1 MAAEND
7 PVPVQ
12 QVIAYQRRI
21 YSQSGAPD
29 QTPRDRMLARV
40 QEAGTVLSKLLEVTF
55 DLWYPLVSAFEID
68 LQLPGEHSNP
78 SPIGSRRQVPV
89 FPLLDLA
96 GTNLAGADFAE
107 FDLIGFDL
115 QEADLHGTNLAEA
128 DLSWANLSGADLRGA
143 DLSGA
148 QLFETDLRFAC
159 LTGANLTGA
168 NLTGATYNSET
179 RWPAGFDPEQAGALP
194 AS

>member
-7 PVPVQ
+7 PVQ
-12 QVIAYQRRI
+12 QVIAYQRRL
-21 YSQSGAPD
+21 YRKSAAPD
-29 QTPRDRMLARV
+29 QTPRDLMLARLR
-40 QEAGTVLSKLLEVTF
+40 EAGTALSKLLEVTF
-55 DLWYPLVSAFEID
+55 DLWYPLVSALDIEAKRGDAGQTI
-68 LQLPGEHSNP
+68 PPVST
-78 SPIGSRRQVPV
+78 RQQRPV

-96 GTNLAGADFAE
+96 GTNLSGADFVE

-115 QEADLHGTNLAEA
+115 QESDLQGTNLAEA
-128 DLSWANLSGADLRGA
+128 DLSWANLSGANLRGA
-143 DLSGA
+143 DPSGA

-168 NLTGATYNSET
+168 TLTGATYNSET
-179 RWPAGFDPEQAGALP
+179 RWPVSFNPEQAGALL